1 MWLTDFS
8 NFPTVECDP
17 LDRIRSLP
25 VIPCSNSFR
34 TQNWLFSFF
43 LNYQSWNTTFLK
55 KILVGHNK
63 GIKLTAKAEDEDPAI
78 NVRSL
83 EKNNQPKYEEPKTK
97 SPKTTAKLIR
107 THDVYCFFITVFRLA
122 IPVFFR
128 FTDVT
133 EPMIGITILHRWRM
147 SQ

>member
-1 MWLTDFS
+1 M
-8 NFPTVECDP
+8 
-17 LDRIRSLP
+17 
-25 VIPCSNSFR
+25 
-34 TQNWLFSFF
+34 
-43 LNYQSWNTTFLK
+43 
-55 KILVGHNK
+55 VGHNK
-63 GIKLTAKAEDEDPAI
+63 GIKLTAKTVDEDPAI

-83 EKNNQPKYEEPKTK
+83 GKRSNQPKYEEPKTR
-97 SPKTTAKLIR
+97 SPKTNVKLIR

-133 EPMIGITILHRWRM
+133 EPMIGIKILYRWRM

>member
-1 MWLTDFS
+1 MEYDL
-8 NFPTVECDP
+8 
-17 LDRIRSLP
+17 
-25 VIPCSNSFR
+25 
-34 TQNWLFSFF
+34 
-43 LNYQSWNTTFLK
+43 LK
-55 KILVGHNK
+55 KLLVGHNK
-63 GIKLTAKAEDEDPAI
+63 GIKLTAKTVDKDPAI

-83 EKNNQPKYEEPKTK
+83 EKRSNQPKYEEPKTR

-107 THDVYCFFITVFRLA
+107 IHDEYCFFITVFRLA

-133 EPMIGITILHRWRM
+133 EPMIGITILYRWRM